1 MSSITF
7 WASIAAKG
15 LRGDRAPTWT
25 ARNLRS
31 PVSLAL
37 PGVPGQEPESRE
49 DAKAKEAGR

>member
-1 MSSITF
+1 MTSITF
-7 WASIAAKG
+7 WATLAAKG

-37 PGVPGQEPESRE
+37 PGVPGQEPEPRE
-49 DAKAKEAGR
+49 DAKATEAGQ